1 MTDDA
6 GPSVDLLSWCGA
18 ALAAAGVL
26 IVVATLL
33 HPSVET
39 PATIIASEVGLVAAH
54 VAYTVAWLLVLLGLP
69 GLYASVRRETGRLGL
84 VGFVGAFAGSYLLAV
99 SGNFGFLAPVLA
111 KESPAVIDVISQY
124 LPVVGL
130 NGLAAVAFMVGYVLL
145 GIAITKTTT
154 MPRLSGVMM
163 AVGAPAHLLG
173 FGLAQFVSPAIW
185 LIAIL
190 GSVSLG
196 AGLAWAGH
204 RLWRTPATIRPAT
217 RQGHASITPTPCS
230 DRHHLRRI
238 RSD

>member
-6 GPSVDLLSWCGA
+6 GPSVGLLSWCGA

-130 NGLAAVAFMVGYVLL
+130 NGLAAVGFMVGYVLF

-204 RLWRTPATIRPAT
+204 RLWRTPATSDQPPDKDT
-217 RQGHASITPTPCS
+217 RA
-230 DRHHLRRI
+230 
-238 RSD
+238 